1 MEASRIEVCAKMPVK
16 PALWRCAVP
25 ALKLFEIFSLA
36 TNTKKLFDHLPKT
49 PTFPDSYVRSP
60 TYGTAIR
67 LCQGVA
73 QIKVLSSVFRS
84 MNYLLNCIRSLFL
97 LEKPCTTG
105 SVRSIGQ
112 PSQKSLMK
120 SVTWN
125 PRFSHG
131 CWTRGGDD

>member
-16 PALWRCAVP
+16 PALWRCAAP
-25 ALKLFEIFSLA
+25 ALKLLEIFSLA
-36 TNTKKLFDHLPKT
+36 TNTKKLFDHLLKT

-60 TYGTAIR
+60 TYGTALR

-97 LEKPCTTG
+97 LEKTMHHRFCSQHWPT
-105 SVRSIGQ
+105 Q
-112 PSQKSLMK
+112 PKKLDE
-120 SVTWN
+120 V
-125 PRFSHG
+125 
-131 CWTRGGDD
+131 GDMEP